1 MPLNWPGF
9 FEVLLR
15 PKNSPSTREVLLRS
29 GKYFFDP
36 GSTPSIRGQ
45 NCRPGWIAL
54 FMSLKNAYLA
64 FMQRYTISRAW
75 RLVPF
80 LLILAGCDREPGPND
95 PVPIPDSRFLYALID
110 EGYDRNFDKQISF
123 SEAEAI
129 IYLDVSG
136 KLITSMKGL
145 KAMTNLEELNCFNNE
160 IESLDLSGNP
170 LLQSLDCAENYLD
183 SLDLSANPDLTF
195 VDCSR
200 NGLTDLNVSNNLSL
214 TFLWCS
220 SNELIYLDLSANEA
234 LGSAW
239 DYTANEGFC
248 YTEVDLRYNPF
259 LQEVCVWE
267 LPFPPEYREIC
278 VNTVGSPQ
286 LVFTTS
292 CLEDEPGR

>member
-1 MPLNWPGF
+1 MIITELIII
-9 FEVLLR
+9 
-15 PKNSPSTREVLLRS
+15 KN
-29 GKYFFDP
+29 Y
-36 GSTPSIRGQ
+36 
-45 NCRPGWIAL
+45 
-54 FMSLKNAYLA
+54 YLA
-64 FMQRYTISRAW
+64 SMHLNIISRGWMLVTIS
-75 RLVPF
+75 LF
-80 LLILAGCDREPGPND
+80 LAGCNREPGPYD
-95 PVPIPDSRFLYALID
+95 PVPITDPRFLYALI
-110 EGYDRNFDKQISF
+110 EKGYDRNFDKQISF

-145 KAMTNLEELNCFNNE
+145 EAMTNLLELNCFNNE
-160 IESLDLSGNP
+160 IESLNLSANP
-170 LLQSLDCAENYLD
+170 LLQTLDCAENYLD

-200 NGLTDLNVSNNLSL
+200 NQITDLDVSNNLSL

-220 SNELIYLDLSANEA
+220 SNDLTYLDLSANKA
-234 LGSAW
+234 LGSDW

-248 YTEVDLRYNPF
+248 YTEIDLSYNSF

-286 LVFTTS
+286 LIFTTS
-292 CLEDEPGR
+292 CLVDEPGR